1 MALYIYAFVCTA
13 ITAGG
18 FIAYFIC
25 RLKCHKMHYNKYS
38 NPCHDRNCR
47 FSEYCDK
54 YQHILTPEEKER
66 LEKLIEKL

>member
-13 ITAGG
+13 ITAIG
-18 FIAYFIC
+18 FIAYFIR

-38 NPCHDRNCR
+38 NPCHESGCL

-54 YQHILTPEEKER
+54 YKHVYTQEELER
-66 LEKLIEKL
+66 MQKWIDSL